1 MHVDIELVPRPLELR
16 MAHYKGA
23 ASEGNRAAQLMKK
36 REKAKE
42 ELEKL
47 KQKIAEV
54 CTTGGGETEKGGGR
68 RLEREWV
75 VGCHRYQ

>member
-1 MHVDIELVPRPLELR
+1 

-23 ASEGNRAAQLMKK
+23 ASEGTRAANLLKK
-36 REKAKE
+36 REQRKE

-54 CTTGGGETEKGGGR
+54 G
-68 RLEREWV
+68 LAV
-75 VGCHRYQ
+75 A

>member
-1 MHVDIELVPRPLELR
+1 

-42 ELEKL
+42 ELERL
-47 KQKIAEV
+47 KQKISEV
-54 CTTGGGETEKGGGR
+54 CIYTEN
-68 RLEREWV
+68 EREREREREIQMPILFSTILST
-75 VGCHRYQ
+75 GPCIERQQI

>member
-1 MHVDIELVPRPLELR
+1 

-42 ELEKL
+42 ELERL
-47 KQKIAEV
+47 KQKISEV
-54 CTTGGGETEKGGGR
+54 CATERGRESERGREGKSVGGGVTQVPVLLSPTGPCI
-68 RLEREWV
+68 ER
-75 VGCHRYQ
+75 QQI

>member
-1 MHVDIELVPRPLELR
+1 

-42 ELEKL
+42 ELERL
-47 KQKIAEV
+47 KQKISEV
-54 CTTGGGETEKGGGR
+54 CTTKREGER
-68 RLEREWV
+68 
-75 VGCHRYQ
+75 

>member
-1 MHVDIELVPRPLELR
+1 

-42 ELEKL
+42 ELERL
-47 KQKIAEV
+47 KQKISEV
-54 CTTGGGETEKGGGR
+54 CTTERGR
-68 RLEREWV
+68 ERE
-75 VGCHRYQ
+75 GGKEPRGGMT

>member
-1 MHVDIELVPRPLELR
+1 MQELIKSRVEKN

-42 ELEKL
+42 ELERL
-47 KQKIAEV
+47 KQKISEV
-54 CTTGGGETEKGGGR
+54 CI
-68 RLEREWV
+68 LN
-75 VGCHRYQ
+75 